1 LRAKPLS
8 APKPRTRAISG
19 EGIAQ
24 VVDPFYQ
31 ALPNDS
37 FRKVPVVGQLCW
49 VPIPY
54 LEKVPFLFDIE
65 RADPT
70 EHYATKFS
78 LRQIRSSDFRSK
90 QRLPLKLLNLRDTDE
105 LLAQRAKRR
114 LAIIVAG
121 EYTLFSDV
129 ERVLRQRAQK
139 HLQED
144 TVLVAP
150 LYGVEGPDHPGGV
163 PAVMMTRV
171 KALMYR
177 QFFYCPPHPSPQV
190 YEALVRLD
198 RLQSVMPQ
206 FPTYEPLPFALSAEA
221 LGVLMGVIRALFGAS
236 DDADLDALKDL
247 LRETLPP
254 EAAPAH

>member
-1 LRAKPLS
+1 LWAKRLS
-8 APKPRTRAISG
+8 APVQRTRTISG

-31 ALPNDS
+31 GLPDDS

-54 LEKVPFLFDIE
+54 LEKVPFLLDIE

-70 EHYATKFS
+70 EHYATKFT

-90 QRLPLKLLNLRDTDE
+90 QRLPLKLLNLRDTEE

-114 LAIIVAG
+114 LAIIVAAD
-121 EYTLFSDV
+121 YTLFSDL
-129 ERVLRQRAQK
+129 ERVLKQRAQR
-139 HLQED
+139 HLQEQS
-144 TVLVAP
+144 VLVAP
-150 LYGVEGPDHPGGV
+150 LYGGEGPDHPGGV
-163 PAVMMTRV
+163 PAAMMARV

-177 QFFYCPPHPSPQV
+177 QFFYCPAHGSPQV

-198 RLQSVMPQ
+198 RLQSVMPH
-206 FPTYEPLPFALSAEA
+206 FPTYEPIPLALSPEA
-221 LGVLMGVIRALFGAS
+221 LGVLMGVIRGLFGAP
-236 DDADLDALKDL
+236 DDEDLGALKEL
-247 LRETLPP
+247 LKETLPP
-254 EAAPAH
+254 EAAPTH